1 MRSLKLLFFALLF
14 VGAVHAQ
21 TYQANYLDG
30 RILFQLKGDTYPN
43 KLQKYQVDPND
54 FSLVEELSQYPEL
67 ASLFEDVSIT
77 KFERPSYFTFKPSLM
92 NMYRIQFTD
101 FSKVDELI
109 KRLQSISSIVFAE
122 KEPIYFTDFVPND
135 PSHTGNDKWYHTLV
149 GSENAWNIHQ
159 GRNQVK
165 VAIVD
170 NAVYCGHSDLTTFK
184 QYDVADNDQNA
195 TPPQTYSQDNGW
207 SHGTHCAGLA
217 TADINNGVGI
227 AGLGGNVE
235 LIGVKCTPNTSTSSG
250 SVWFSYAGVQWA
262 CQNGAHV
269 VSMSFGGTSF
279 SQSFQ
284 NLINAYPQVV
294 FLAAAGNSNVSTLT
308 YPGAYT
314 NVICVGSVDA
324 TDLRSS
330 FSNYNGANPYV
341 DIASP
346 GGYSNGGLL
355 STVYST
361 GGNSYAKMGGTSMA
375 TPFAAGLVG
384 LMLSVNPSLSP
395 QQILTCLIS
404 SGVNINQNVGPRI
417 NAFAAMQC
425 ASQGLI
431 SGAPVSN
438 FFGIPTTLFE
448 GDSVKYFENC
458 SNGGNAI
465 SSYQWSFP
473 GGTPSSFS
481 GQNPPYVTYAAAGTY
496 TVSLAV
502 SNVTANDTETKVGYI
517 TVNAPPYGNWII
529 QNSGFSQASRGIN
542 YISIVD
548 QNIVWSTAYDG
559 SGTAANIQQFTKTLD
574 GGNTWTPGN
583 INVGNTGLGISMIK
597 AISGTTA
604 WLAAYPNAAGQLG
617 GIWKTING
625 GSTWTKQTTATFSN
639 ASSFT
644 NIVHFWNANDGFCM
658 GDPINGEY
666 EIYRTTNGGTN
677 WTLVAGA
684 NIPNPLTG
692 EFGYTRQIETFGNS
706 VWFTTNK
713 GRIYHSTDKGAT
725 WAVYTSPLIDFGGTT
740 MSGNFSFSSLNAGI
754 IVNVNGLVYT
764 SANAGATWTLVTT
777 TGPVFSNGVCAIE
790 NTNVIFTTGAAT
802 TGSGSSYS
810 LDGGITWSGID
821 NAQHLYCEFLTPSI
835 GWSGSFNTSSTQNG
849 MWKWN
854 NLSSPL
860 SVQFSANPATVCV
873 NTPVQFSDQTT
884 GGTIT
889 SWNWSFPN
897 GSPATSTL
905 QNPTVTY
912 FQPGTYAVSLT
923 ASDGTFLSSYQD
935 TAFIVVEA
943 PPANPSAIIGNVAPC
958 INTLENYSV
967 TNDPAVYY
975 NWTLQSGWLGMSNS
989 NTIAVTFDNT
999 SGPLSVT
1006 TNNSCGASAASVLNI
1021 SVGAVPAALFSYT
1034 LIGGILTLTNN
1045 SLNASNYY
1053 WDFGNGITSNATD
1066 TSITF
1071 TSPGSYSITL
1081 VATNN
1086 CGVSDTLMQVV
1097 QVLGLVD
1104 LTSQAI
1110 TVYPNPTTGVI
1121 FIQLLDKGLMGEKMS
1136 LFDIAGRKV
1145 MEKII
1150 TQENESIDLSSFKS
1164 GIYLLNI
1171 LGESTRIIKD

>member
-1 MRSLKLLFFALLF
+1 MKKSVLIITLFFFTQHLF
-14 VGAVHAQ
+14 AQ
-21 TYQANYLDG
+21 TFDAGFLDG
-30 RILFQLKGDTYPN
+30 RIMFQLKGDIYPN
-43 KLQKYQVDPND
+43 QSKVGQIDPND
-54 FSLVEELSQYPEL
+54 YSLVEELSQYPEL
-67 ASLFEDVSIT
+67 ATLLEGVEISKI
-77 KFERPSYFTFKPSLM
+77 ERPSYYTFKPSLM
-92 NMYRIQFTD
+92 NIYRIYFTD
-101 FSKVDELI
+101 FEKAEELI
-109 KRLQSISSIVFAE
+109 RRLNTLSNIVFAE

-149 GSENAWNIHQ
+149 GSENAWNIHL

-170 NAVYCGHSDLTTFK
+170 NAVFCGHSDLTTFK
-184 QYDVADNDQNA
+184 QYDVADNDLNA
-195 TPPQTYSQDNGW
+195 NPPQTYTQDNGW

-235 LIGVKCTPNTSTSSG
+235 LIGVKCTPNSSTSSG
-250 SVWFSYAGVQWA
+250 SVYNAYAGVQWA

-284 NLINAYPQVV
+284 NLINAFPQIV
-294 FLAAAGNSNVSTLT
+294 FLAAAGNSNVTTLT

-324 TDLRSS
+324 NDLRSS
-330 FSNYNGANPYV
+330 FSNYNGGANPYV
-341 DIASP
+341 DIAAP
-346 GGYSNGGLL
+346 GGYSFGGLL

-395 QQILTCLIS
+395 QQILSCLTS
-404 SGVNINQNVGPRI
+404 SGVNINQNIGPRI
-417 NAFAAMQC
+417 NAFGAMQC
-425 ASQGLI
+425 ASQGLTA
-431 SGAPVSN
+431 GAPISN
-438 FFGIPTTLFE
+438 FFGIPTTLLE
-448 GDSVKYFENC
+448 GDSVMYYENC

-465 SSYQWSFP
+465 GSYQWSFP
-473 GGTPSSFS
+473 GGTPSTFT
-481 GQNPPYVTYAAAGTY
+481 GQNPPYITYAVAGSY
-496 TVSLAV
+496 AVSLAV
-502 SNVTANDTETKVGYI
+502 SNSTANDTEIKNGYI
-517 TVNAPPYGNWII
+517 TVNVPPYGNWIL
-529 QNSGFSQASRGIN
+529 QNSGFSQVSRGIN
-542 YISIVD
+542 YVSIVD
-548 QNIVWSTAYDG
+548 QNIVWSTAFDG
-559 SGTAANIQQFTKTLD
+559 SGAAANVQQFTKTLD
-574 GGNTWTPGN
+574 GGNTWIPGN
-583 INVGNTGLGISMIK
+583 INVGNAGLGISMIK
-597 AISGTTA
+597 AISATTA
-604 WLAAYPNAAGQLG
+604 WLAAFPNAAGQLG
-617 GIWKTING
+617 GVWKTTNG

-644 NIVHFWNANDGFCM
+644 NVVHFWNANDGFCM
-658 GDPINGEY
+658 GDPINGEF

-684 NIPNPLTG
+684 NIPNPLAG
-692 EFGYTRQIETFGNS
+692 EYGYTRQMESFGNS

-713 GRIYHSTDKGAT
+713 GRVYHSIDKGAT
-725 WAVYTSPLIDFGGTT
+725 WAVYTSPLIDFGGTA
-740 MSGNFSFSSLNAGI
+740 MSGNLSFSSLNSGV
-754 IVNVNGLVYT
+754 IVNVNGVVYK
-764 SANAGATWTLVTT
+764 SVNAGATWTQVVS
-777 TGPVFSNGVCAIE
+777 TGPVYGTGLCAIE

-802 TGSGSSYS
+802 TGSSYS
-810 LDGGITWSGID
+810 LDGGVTWTGID
-821 NAQHLYCEFLTPSI
+821 NIQHLYCEFLTPSI
-835 GWSGSFNTSSTQNG
+835 GWSGGFNTSSIQNG

-860 SVQFSANPATVCV
+860 SVQFSANPATVCT

-884 GGTIT
+884 GGTVT

-897 GSPATSTL
+897 GSPATSTQ

-912 FQPGTYAVSLT
+912 FQPGIYAVSLT

-935 TAFIVVEA
+935 TAFITVEA
-943 PPANPSAIIGNVAPC
+943 PPANPSAIVGNGAPC

-1006 TNNSCGASAASVLNI
+1006 TNNSCGASASSVLNI
-1021 SVGAVPAALFSYT
+1021 SVGAAPAALFSYT
-1034 LIGGILTLTNN
+1034 LVGGVLTLTNT
-1045 SLNASNYY
+1045 SVNATSYQ
-1053 WDFGNGITSNATD
+1053 WELGNGITSNATD
-1066 TSITF
+1066 TTITY

-1081 VATNN
+1081 VAINN
-1086 CGVSDTLMQVV
+1086 CGDSDTLIQVI
-1097 QVLGLVD
+1097 QVLGLFD
-1104 LTSQAI
+1104 LASEAI
-1110 TVYPNPTTGVI
+1110 IVYPNPTTDIV
-1121 FIQLLDKGLMGEKMS
+1121 FIQLIDKGLMGEKIT

-1145 MEKII
+1145 IEKVI
-1150 TQENESIDLSSFKS
+1150 TQENEFIDLTSFKS

-1171 LGESTRIIKD
+1171 LGEAIRIVKE